1 MKSNELRELSVDELK
16 VKGDETRSELFNT
29 QVKHTTGQLEDT
41 ARLRLLRRD
50 IARIETAIREKQGAS
65 S

>member
-1 MKSNELRELSVDELK
+1 MDELK

-50 IARIETAIREKQGAS
+50 VARIETVIREKQGAS